1 MADNEDI
8 QIEFSDDEL
17 SPDYDPTQNI
27 SGGSEDD
34 KETDDK
40 NTNPGT
46 APVSEDP
53 QTQGGGTEGAP
64 ATTDNGAQEG
74 NLVAKTD
81 ADLAAEFGIDESD
94 IKYAKNMGWS
104 PKENFKGNPT
114 DWKDPKTF
122 IDIAEQ
128 STPVLRD
135 RLREMSKKVTEMQ
148 KAFPTILEMQK
159 RELQNRVDSLN
170 ASNEQLQKEL
180 EEAHIMADS
189 KKAAEITEKI
199 WENKI
204 KKAITEEEQKH
215 VGEGLPG
222 QKQGGNAAVVPDG
235 IDVEKEKAWRDTIYP
250 KLTLEQREIYKE
262 AVEFATSPINADQT
276 TDQRIAYIESK
287 IFGRRNVPSAA
298 PVARPTVADVAGAQ
312 PSRHNEYE
320 GWDSLTKE
328 EKDTA
333 VSIISEMDWYKNR
346 DRDEKSKAM
355 WNEFKKSFRK

>member
-1 MADNEDI
+1 MVDEDV
-8 QIEFSDDEL
+8 QIEFSDEEL

-40 NTNPGT
+40 DTNPGT

-53 QTQGGGTEGAP
+53 QTQGNDTEGAP
-64 ATTDNGAQEG
+64 AATDNGTPEG

-81 ADLAAEFGIDESD
+81 AELASEFGVEESE
-94 IKYAKNMGWS
+94 IRYAKTMGWS
-104 PKENFKGNPT
+104 PKENFKGNPA
-114 DWKDPKTF
+114 DWKGPKEF

-128 STPVLRD
+128 STPVLRE

-159 RELQNRVDSLN
+159 RELQNRVDTLTAN
-170 ASNEQLQKEL
+170 NEQLQKEL
-180 EEAHIMADS
+180 EDAHLMADT
-189 KKAAEITEKI
+189 KKTAEITEKI
-199 WENKI
+199 WENKL
-204 KKAITEEEQKH
+204 KMAMAKEEEKRI
-215 VGEGLPG
+215 GEDKTGKPG
-222 QKQGGNAAVVPDG
+222 DETVVPEG
-235 IDVEKEKAWRDTIYP
+235 IDVEREKAWRDTIYP

-262 AVEFATSPINADQT
+262 AVDFVTSPMNADQT

-287 IFGRRNVPSAA
+287 IFGRRSVPPVAS
-298 PVARPTVADVAGAQ
+298 VARPTTADVTGTQTA
-312 PSRHNEYE
+312 RHSEYE

-333 VSIISEMDWYKNR
+333 VSIIAETEWYKNR
-346 DRDEKSKAM
+346 DKDEKSKAM
-355 WNEFKKSFRK
+355 WHEFKKSFRK

>member
-17 SPDYDPTQNI
+17 SPDYDPTQTV
-27 SGGSEDD
+27 SGGNEDGEEPKQD
-34 KETDDK
+34 AGTQDGGQENQPAGTGTED
-40 NTNPGT
+40 TPPAGNP
-46 APVSEDP
+46 
-53 QTQGGGTEGAP
+53 GTEGAE
-64 ATTDNGAQEG
+64 NVI
-74 NLVAKTD
+74 VAKTD
-81 ADLAAEFGIDESD
+81 ADLAAEFGIEESD

-104 PKENFKGNPT
+104 PKENFKGNPA

-180 EEAHIMADS
+180 EEAHLLADS

-199 WENKI
+199 WQNKI
-204 KKAITEEEQKH
+204 KKAIAEEEQKH
-215 VGEGLPG
+215 VGEGTPG
-222 QKQGGNAAVVPDG
+222 AKSGTTPVVPDG

-262 AVEFATSPINADQT
+262 AVEFATSPMNADQT

-287 IFGRRNVPSAA
+287 IFGRRNVPAAA
-298 PVARPTVADVAGAQ
+298 PVARPSVADVAGSQ
-312 PSRHNEYE
+312 PTRHNEYE

-346 DRDEKSKAM
+346 DKDEKSKAM

>member
-17 SPDYDPTQNI
+17 SPDYDPTQTI
-27 SGGSEDD
+27 PGGNEDD
-34 KETDDK
+34 EKSKQDTGSQDGGQEAQPGSAGAEGAVAEG
-40 NTNPGT
+40 NPGT
-46 APVSEDP
+46 ETNETVV
-53 QTQGGGTEGAP
+53 
-64 ATTDNGAQEG
+64 
-74 NLVAKTD
+74 VAKTD
-81 ADLAAEFGIDESD
+81 SDLAAEFGVEESD
-94 IKYAKNMGWS
+94 IKYARNMGWS
-104 PKENFKGNPT
+104 PKESFKGNPN
-114 DWKDPKTF
+114 DWKDPKAF

-128 STPVLRD
+128 SAPVLRD

-180 EEAHIMADS
+180 EEAHLLADS
-189 KKAAEITEKI
+189 KKAVDIANKI
-199 WENKI
+199 YENKI
-204 KKAITEEEQKH
+204 KMAITEEEQKH
-215 VGEGLPG
+215 VGEGVG
-222 QKQGGNAAVVPDG
+222 QAKAVVPDG
-235 IDVEKEKAWRDTIYP
+235 IDVEREKAWRDSIYP

-262 AVEFATSPINADQT
+262 AVDFVTSPINADQT

-287 IFGRRNVPSAA
+287 IFGRRNVPVAA
-298 PVARPTVADVAGAQ
+298 PVARPSVADVAGSQ
-312 PSRHNEYE
+312 PARHNEYE

-333 VSIISEMDWYKNR
+333 VSIISELEWYKNR
-346 DRDEKSKAM
+346 DKDEKSKAM